1 MKTNVNAVNKDGK
14 TAQGNNLPPVEIED
28 KTTTTGDPKRG
39 GNESAK
45 MEKTLSKNEIF
56 AKLKNF
62 FTPEGCVFDD
72 SKIVEGMQ
80 TMVDAG
86 ILPEAAMA
94 VAIEKARKEFETAN
108 EETLR
113 AAEHVP
119 FGTFLSKLQE
129 NSNLYKLVCGACNVP
144 EISEGMVFDNNGNVV
159 IYRGGQSED
168 KEGNKRYTEGTI
180 TRTAANGQE
189 FSEKVFYE
197 IRKDFCVSNY
207 VAAIRYYSFYL
218 DVLKKVTK
226 ACKESE
232 ELLKYAVEAVKS
244 ALNAGFALEDIMSN
258 L

>member
-28 KTTTTGDPKRG
+28 NTTTKGDSRRG
-39 GNESAK
+39 GEESVQ
-45 MEKTLSKNEIF
+45 MEKALSKTEIF
-56 AKLKNF
+56 AKLKTY
-62 FTPEGCVFDD
+62 FTPESCVFDD
-72 SKIVEGMQ
+72 SKIVESMQ
-80 TMVDAG
+80 PLVDSG
-86 ILPEAAMA
+86 VLPESAMEAA
-94 VAIEKARKEFETAN
+94 VENARKKFGKDN
-108 EETLR
+108 EKTLR
-113 AAEHVP
+113 AAEDIS
-119 FGTFLSKLQE
+119 FNDFLSKLQE